1 LGAWIG
7 NNIEQATSWEP
18 VLEKIKQN
26 LKKWNMC
33 NPSLD
38 GKRLIVQMIVGGMT
52 QFLTKAQGMPKS
64 IETAI
69 TKKIRTFIWNNRR
82 SPPISLTRLER
93 PTEEGGI
100 NLLNISIRN
109 EAINITWLKNYMNLS
124 ESRPTWAFITDV
136 IINTLKPN
144 GIRHQNDIN
153 TFLTSWDPP
162 ALGKRANRLPDL
174 IINMLKVVRKHNV
187 SFAPIKLSQEL
198 KNQMPAWLHLGA
210 PPKTYNKRRDKCLQT
225 AHNIKSVKDLK
236 RLAGRPTN
244 INTHNTTATCPC
256 DACIEN
262 RLAGCKNPNK
272 CAQIAQRILDSLNPL
287 FNPNTSPRKD
297 NLTLTHRRKERTY
310 KREHRTM
317 ERLYSTHR

>member
-7 NNIEQATSWEP
+7 NDIEQVTSWEP
-18 VLEKIKQN
+18 VLEKIEQN
-26 LKKWNMC
+26 LKRWNMC

-38 GKRLIVQMIVGGMT
+38 GKHLIIQMIIGGMT

-69 TKKIRTFIWNNRR
+69 TKKIRTFIWNERR

-109 EAINITWLKNYMNLS
+109 EAINITWLKDYMNLS
-124 ESRPTWAFITDV
+124 ESCPTWAFVTDV

-144 GIRHQNDIN
+144 GIRHQNNIN

-162 ALGKRANRLPDL
+162 TLGKRANHLPNL
-174 IINMLKVVRKHNV
+174 IINMLKVAQKHNV

-210 PPKTYNKRRDKCLQT
+210 PPKTYNKRRDKCLQM

-236 RLAGRPTN
+236 RLTGRLTN

-256 DACIEN
+256 NACIEN
-262 RLAGCKNPNK
+262 QLAGCKDPNK

-287 FNPNTSPRKD
+287 FNPNTSSRKN
-297 NLTLTHRRKERTY
+297 NLTLTH
-310 KREHRTM
+310 
-317 ERLYSTHR
+317 